1 MADKKKGKKGNAKEK
16 SITDILSESRNVLY
30 GKNLELTS
38 VLTSVIVS
46 NDPDRNGNTGL
57 KRSSNT
63 HNYKVLSVDQGG
75 TGSPAR
81 VISIHTLIRRID
93 T

>member
-1 MADKKKGKKGNAKEK
+1 MVH
-16 SITDILSESRNVLY
+16 SYRLSNVPI
-30 GKNLELTS
+30 
-38 VLTSVIVS
+38 SVIVS
-46 NDPDRNGNTGL
+46 DDPDRNGITGL

-75 TGSPAR
+75 TGSPVR

-93 T
+93 A